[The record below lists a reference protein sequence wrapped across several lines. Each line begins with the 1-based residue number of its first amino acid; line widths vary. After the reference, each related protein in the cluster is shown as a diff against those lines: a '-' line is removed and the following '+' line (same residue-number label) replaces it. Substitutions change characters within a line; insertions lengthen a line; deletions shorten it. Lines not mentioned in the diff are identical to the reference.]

1 MRDETFAV
9 VKRKPKKIQACKGYP
24 YIHYFIFILHWFI
37 TNQHND
43 QLPVGLLA
51 QLLERCTGIAQ
62 VKGSN
67 PVQDW
72 IFSGFLFAPAKVASI
87 TAMIFFTFKISCVIK
102 RISTFLDTFMG
113 AAAFKSIPQETKFG
127 PKIWQ
132 KNEGENYS
140 TRACWTTT
148 VEALVSDHLGG
159 FRKVVATKAGRLR
172 EGALVSDQVIK
183 Q

>member
-1 MRDETFAV
+1 MNMRDETFAV

-24 YIHYFIFILHWFI
+24 YI

-72 IFSGFLFAPAKVASI
+72 IFSGFLFATAKVASI

-102 RISTFLDTFMG
+102 RISIFLDTFMG
-113 AAAFKSIPQETKFG
+113 AAAFKSIPQETKFC

-132 KNEGENYS
+132 K
-140 TRACWTTT
+140 TK
-148 VEALVSDHLGG
+148 VKIIPLV
-159 FRKVVATKAGRLR
+159 
-172 EGALVSDQVIK
+172 LVG
-183 Q
+183 

>member
-24 YIHYFIFILHWFI
+24 YI

-72 IFSGFLFAPAKVASI
+72 IFSGFLFATAKVASI

-102 RISTFLDTFMG
+102 GSRYF
-113 AAAFKSIPQETKFG
+113 SILLWVPRHSQVFHKKQ
-127 PKIWQ
+127 KIWQ
-132 KNEGENYS
+132 K
-140 TRACWTTT
+140 TK
-148 VEALVSDHLGG
+148 VKIIPLV
-159 FRKVVATKAGRLR
+159 
-172 EGALVSDQVIK
+172 LVG
-183 Q
+183 